1 MSWDESK
8 ISFKRL
14 LIRAGLLRALR
25 SIWYEAKWL
34 VDDSFRREESR
45 ERQAFAAFT
54 RAHGHLFHS
63 GASSAVADSPPL
75 LVVNLGRQGVIVE
88 LALVKACELNGFRP
102 VVLAD
107 YDRWTRRY
115 YREAGINAVHH
126 WEEFHSGGEPGV
138 AASLL
143 ASAETFEQ
151 FIGLQYGGVRVGKYA
166 ASTAL
171 RHLRVGRLDLRVV
184 SVRQAVLPFLEQA
197 IRAVDSSRLAL
208 AQLRPR
214 LALSIDPGYTPRGE
228 LFELC
233 RAAGIDTITWNAAH
247 KNNTLMLK
255 RYAAAN
261 GDSHPAS
268 LSRETWDKIK
278 VAPWS
283 ERQRED
289 LRDEIIG
296 SYTRGEWYSEVG
308 TQFHTRTFAA
318 DEVRRVL
325 KLDRAKKTAV
335 IFSHIFWD
343 GTLFWGTDLFGTY
356 ETWFVE
362 TVKAACANTRVNW
375 IVKVHPANIIKN
387 ARDGVTTEPS
397 ELAAIREYIGTLPA
411 HITMV
416 PPDSPINTLS
426 LFDVMDYCV
435 TVRGTVG
442 IEAAAFGIPV
452 LTAGTGRYD
461 RLGFTIDSDSKADYL
476 KRLACIEEIPPLSDI
491 ERNLAERFAYGLF
504 KLRPLT
510 LKTVTLEYQRDQRAS
525 LSTKFQSAGSDI
537 RNAPD
542 LGAFAE
548 WVRSGREDFLSS
560 WPG

>member
-8 ISFKRL
+8 SSLKRL
-14 LIRAGLLRALR
+14 LDRAGLLGPLR

-34 VDDSFRREESR
+34 TDEKFRREESQER
-45 ERQAFAAFT
+45 EAFAVFS
-54 RAHGHLFHS
+54 RAHGHLFHRR
-63 GASSAVADSPPL
+63 ASPVPADSPPL

-88 LALVKACELNGFRP
+88 LALVKACELTGFRP

-115 YREAGINAVHH
+115 YREAGIDVHH
-126 WEEFHSGGEPGV
+126 WEDFHSDGEPDR
-138 AASLL
+138 ALSLL
-143 ASAETFEQ
+143 ASVETFEQ
-151 FIGLQYGGVRVGKYA
+151 FVGLQYGGVRVGKYA

-171 RHLRVGRLDLRVV
+171 RHLRVGRLDLTVD
-184 SVRQAVLPFLEQA
+184 SVRQAVLPFLA
-197 IRAVDSSRLAL
+197 RAVRAVDASRLAL

-228 LFELC
+228 LFDLC
-233 RAAGIDTITWNAAH
+233 RISGIDTITWNAAH

-255 RYAAAN
+255 RYAAGN
-261 GDSHPAS
+261 VGSHPAS
-268 LSRETWDKIK
+268 LSRETWDRIK
-278 VAPWS
+278 TAPWS

-289 LRDEIIG
+289 LREEVIG

-318 DEVRRVL
+318 DEVHRLL
-325 KLDRAKKTAV
+325 KLDEAKKTAV

-356 ETWFVE
+356 EAWFVE

-387 ARDGVTTEPS
+387 ARDGVTGEPS
-397 ELAAIREYIGTLPA
+397 ELAAIRESIGTLPP
-411 HITMV
+411 HVTII
-416 PPDSPINTLS
+416 PPDSRINTLS
-426 LFDVMDYCV
+426 LFEAMDYCL

-461 RLGFTIDSDSKADYL
+461 RLGFTIDSDSKAEYL
-476 KRLACIEEIPPLSDI
+476 KRLACIEEIPPLSDTA
-491 ERNLAERFAYGLF
+491 RNLAERFAHGLF

-525 LSTKFQSAGSDI
+525 LSTKVQRTAGDI
-537 RNAPD
+537 RQAPD
-542 LGAFAE
+542 LRAFAE
-548 WVRSGREDFLSS
+548 WVRSGTEDFLSS
-560 WPG
+560 SPG